1 MFSQI
6 CLLPVTFVYLIFIPK
21 QLCFFLSRYRHQVE
35 LVRFLNQFADP
46 QMDMPPGWDKKVD
59 QAGRVCVR
67 RVFLTLKSNGRY
79 GSVVVIAQDS
89 GSKGL
94 GSSPRVTAFYSLQHF
109 ASFHRGPICFREG

>member
-1 MFSQI
+1 M
-6 CLLPVTFVYLIFIPK
+6 
-21 QLCFFLSRYRHQVE
+21 CFFLSRYRHQVE

-94 GSSPRVTAFYSLQHF
+94 GSSPRVTVLYSLQHF
-109 ASFHRGPICFREG
+109 ASFHQGPICFREG

>member
-6 CLLPVTFVYLIFIPK
+6 CLLPVTFVCLIFIPK

-94 GSSPRVTAFYSLQHF
+94 GSSPRVTVLYSLQHF
-109 ASFHRGPICFREG
+109 ASFHRGSICFREG